1 MKNGRAGQ
9 HVHKITV
16 MLEAFHIML
25 AGEYWLS
32 KAMHP
37 KFLPNGLIASVHF
50 STTTNASVKLFFDQ
64 CWHLSL
70 VLYPLHAP
78 LDLKT

>member
-9 HVHKITV
+9 HLHKITV

-37 KFLPNGLIASVHF
+37 RFLQM
-50 STTTNASVKLFFDQ
+50 D
-64 CWHLSL
+64 
-70 VLYPLHAP
+70 
-78 LDLKT
+78 